1 MANRR
6 LSIVINKNFQYQYS
20 ILVVAL
26 TVLTVNLFVIISIFY
41 PPDNPLVM
49 DMTLTLGLAAIES
62 VLIAGVWYGSL
73 KASHK
78 IAGPIF
84 VFSREV
90 AKLGKGDL
98 TAQIDLRRKDMFQ
111 DTAAEMNNAFDAL
124 RSTVVTLKEIGQ
136 QLNEMQSQEGDT
148 RDLVNKLNTELS
160 RLTTEEA
167 K

>member
-6 LSIVINKNFQYQYS
+6 HSIVINKNFQYQYS

-26 TVLTVNLFVIISIFY
+26 TVLTVNLFVIISMFY
-41 PPDNPLVM
+41 PADDPLVM
-49 DMTLTLGLAAIES
+49 DMTSTFGLAAIES
-62 VLIAGVWYGSL
+62 VLNAGVWYGSL

-98 TAQIDLRRKDMFQ
+98 TAQINLRRKDMFQ
-111 DTAAEMNNAFDAL
+111 DTAAEMNNSFDAL
-124 RSTVVTLKEIGQ
+124 RSTVVALKEIGQ
-136 QLNEMQSQEGDT
+136 QLNEKQSQEGDT

>member
-6 LSIVINKNFQYQYS
+6 HSIVINKNFQYQYS

-26 TVLTVNLFVIISIFY
+26 TVLTVNLFVIVSMFY
-41 PPDNPLVM
+41 PSDDPLVM
-49 DMTLTLGLAAIES
+49 DMTSTLGLAAIES

-90 AKLGKGDL
+90 SKLGKGDF
-98 TAQIDLRRKDMFQ
+98 TAQINLRRKDMFQ
-111 DTAAEMNNAFDAL
+111 DTAAEMNNSFSSL
-124 RSTVVTLKEIGQ
+124 RSTVVTLKNIGQ
-136 QLNEMQSQEGDT
+136 QLNETQPQDGDT
-148 RDLVNKLNTELS
+148 RELVNKLNTELS
-160 RLTTEEA
+160 RLSTEEA
-167 K
+167 G

>member
-6 LSIVINKNFQYQYS
+6 YNIVINKNFQYQYS
-20 ILVVAL
+20 LLVVAL
-26 TVLTVNLFVIISIFY
+26 TVLTVNLFVIISMFY
-41 PPDNPLVM
+41 PPNDPLVM
-49 DMTLTLGLAAIES
+49 DMTSTLGLAAIES

-90 AKLGKGDL
+90 TKLGKGDF
-98 TAQIDLRRKDMFQ
+98 TAQINLRRKDMFQ
-111 DTAAEMNNAFDAL
+111 DTAAEMNDSFDAL

-136 QLNEMQSQEGDT
+136 QLNETQSQDGDIQE
-148 RDLVNKLNTELS
+148 LVNKLNTELS

-167 K
+167 Q